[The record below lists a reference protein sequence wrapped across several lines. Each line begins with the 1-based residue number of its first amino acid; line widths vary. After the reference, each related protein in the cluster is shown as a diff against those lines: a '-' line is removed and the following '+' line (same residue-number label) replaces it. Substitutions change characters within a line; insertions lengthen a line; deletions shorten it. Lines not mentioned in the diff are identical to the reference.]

1 MKKIKRFVVN
11 VLSPEEMRQV
21 TVGGKRG
28 CLSDACYVYEMYT
41 DKFLYAG
48 KCGDGYDS
56 QGYAVCSCN
65 TSGGNFPGYG
75 VCDDN

>member
-11 VLSPEEMRQV
+11 VLSPGEMRHIN
-21 TVGGKRG
+21 GGGTPG
-28 CLSDACYVYEMYT
+28 CLSDACYVYEKYT

-48 KCGDGYDS
+48 KCGGGYDS

-65 TSGGNFPGYG
+65 TSGGSFPGDG
-75 VCDDN
+75 ACDDN